1 MEFKWLFKSEEN
13 CLYNGLRGFENFE
26 IVYCLDIY
34 VNRLS
39 FNVIVLKLLIKMM
52 VILVI
57 LSFGM
62 FLCLLFVSKFVL
74 NYSVFNGLR
83 RNF

>member
-1 MEFKWLFKSEEN
+1 MYMEFKWLFKSEEN

-39 FNVIVLKLLIKMM
+39 FNDIVCNCVKVID
-52 VILVI
+52 
-57 LSFGM
+57 
-62 FLCLLFVSKFVL
+62 
-74 NYSVFNGLR
+74 
-83 RNF
+83 